1 MTTPARP
8 ARVRDRPQVRAL
20 RTLMRAQ
27 AKLVELHSGY
37 LSARLGLLMTEFD
50 MIAAL
55 GNTQGLRMG
64 ELAVAMIT
72 SPGNVTRVAQSLQK
86 RGLVER
92 HRSEISDR
100 EVIARL
106 TPAGEAFFNEHFL
119 VAVEFNCS
127 LFDSALATPE
137 QEQLATLLSKLL
149 EGVQAASVVDPAVP
163 ARPSEGPRQP
173 KKTRKRTR

>member
-1 MTTPARP
+1 M
-8 ARVRDRPQVRAL
+8 
-20 RTLMRAQ
+20 RTQ
-27 AKLVELHSGY
+27 AKLVEMHSRY

-92 HRSEISDR
+92 HRSEVSDR

-106 TPAGEAFFNEHFL
+106 TPAGEAFFKEHFL
-119 VAVEFNCS
+119 EAVEFNCS
-127 LFDSALATPE
+127 LFDSALATAE
-137 QEQLATLLSKLL
+137 QEQLATLLGKLL
-149 EGVQAASVVDPAVP
+149 ERVQA
-163 ARPSEGPRQP
+163 PSADGLATPGQP
-173 KKTRKRTR
+173 SGTQIGRAHV